1 MGLQDRPEAKDSVG
15 EGSWEALPERVKAPY
30 LKRSYKRTT
39 PEYRGTREIPWES
52 GRTIFQ
58 G

>member
-1 MGLQDRPEAKDSVG
+1 M
-15 EGSWEALPERVKAPY
+15 SWKALPERVTAPY
-30 LKRSYKRTT
+30 LKLKATQPV
-39 PEYRGTREIPWES
+39 PEYRETRGTSWES

>member
-1 MGLQDRPEAKDSVG
+1 VTLEI
-15 EGSWEALPERVKAPY
+15 
-30 LKRSYKRTT
+30 
-39 PEYRGTREIPWES
+39 PEYHETREISWES